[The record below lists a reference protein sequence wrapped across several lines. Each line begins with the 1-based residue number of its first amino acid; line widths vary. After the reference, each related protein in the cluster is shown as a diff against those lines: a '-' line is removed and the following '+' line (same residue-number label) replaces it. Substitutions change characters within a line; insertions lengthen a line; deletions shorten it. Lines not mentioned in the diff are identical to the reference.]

1 MSTNRQKSTK
11 ISSRADRFAEPPKI
25 IRKRRS
31 ASVDQ
36 SNKRIADRESP
47 GELDQGLDQELKADK
62 IALLD
67 QIIQDYVHDFIP
79 TAVKQ
84 VTNCL
89 AQLYNRRISLE
100 EAARRCLPQPNQF
113 GQTYYVR
120 TEGLESRIVSQV
132 SSLTASEILTAT
144 LYTVSD
150 CFLTEKQLQPIPDW
164 VQANRCYVPHELN
177 KFIMVRRSQKSIELD
192 VELSKLEELEE
203 LPTICPKDIYDAP
216 IYRCD
221 DLSVS
226 TDIPRTWKRILTV
239 DDFPETDDQTQI
251 CFESFNDSGTFSV
264 AGSASSMSSPFD
276 LGSSESSESS
286 NDSPCGVFGCFCQK
300 F

>member
-1 MSTNRQKSTK
+1 MSTKRQKSTK
-11 ISSRADRFAEPPKI
+11 ISSRADRFVEPPKI

-31 ASVDQ
+31 ASVGQ
-36 SNKRIADRESP
+36 SNKRIADVTM
-47 GELDQGLDQELKADK
+47 DQGLDQELKADK

-164 VQANRCYVPHELN
+164 VQASRCYVPHELN

-192 VELSKLEELEE
+192 VELSKLEELDE

-226 TDIPRTWKRILTV
+226 TDVPKTWKRILTV
-239 DDFPETDDQTQI
+239 DDF
-251 CFESFNDSGTFSV
+251 ESFDDSGTFSV